1 MSSNMNIAKT
11 NVVLFIIVI
20 ILSLI
25 AWYQP
30 GLQQTVVQYLTSL
43 KAKDI
48 NSILIERHD
57 IGSIKLKKQEN
68 GWFLQEPYDLP
79 ANPQRVN
86 TITALAEKRSH
97 SQFQA
102 NDNELTR
109 YHLKDPL
116 VSIWLNEEKV
126 TIGSEDP
133 IKRQRYVMNISDNIN
148 SGNNTLHLINGVIFY
163 QLRANLDTFISLALL
178 PPQSKIKSIAWSD
191 KRIDIDSS
199 ANKGLWK
206 LTPDSPNISTD
217 KITQFIQFWQQAQ
230 AKKVATNVSFSISNE
245 ELLKS
250 PAITISFIPFAETN
264 IEKIHYLIIQDDQQ
278 IKLFRTDIQIAYSI
292 SPEILNQLTGLFS
305 EK

>member
-1 MSSNMNIAKT
+1 MPSNTNIAKT
-11 NVVLFIIVI
+11 NVILFIIVI

-43 KAKDI
+43 KVKDI

-68 GWFLQEPYDLP
+68 GWFLQEPYHLP
-79 ANPQRVN
+79 ANPPRVS
-86 TITALAEKRSH
+86 TITALAEKRSY

-102 NDNELTR
+102 NDDELTR

-126 TIGSEDP
+126 VIGSEDP
-133 IKRQRYVMNISDNIN
+133 IKRQRYAMNISDNIN

-178 PPQSKIKSIAWSD
+178 PPQSKIRSIAWSD
-191 KRIDIDSS
+191 KRIDIDS
-199 ANKGLWK
+199 KGLWQ
-206 LTPDSPNISTD
+206 LTPDSPNITAD
-217 KITQFIQFWQQAQ
+217 KVAQFIQSWQHAQ
-230 AKKVATNVSFSISNE
+230 AKKVSTSVSFSISNE

-250 PAITISFIPFAETN
+250 PAITISYFPFAKTN
-264 IEKIHYLIIQDDQQ
+264 IEKIHYLIIQDDQN

-292 SPEILNQLTGLFS
+292 SPELLNQLTGLFS